1 MKTEYVK
8 YGLSAMLALAI
19 AHGHVHAASHG
30 DETAAGKGAA
40 GEQVADQE
48 REDTKDA
55 VADKA
60 PPAMPVYVPPM
71 RGAPVA
77 RVGGGTRG
85 IDDELPY
92 VSVVTPEHTGYTSSA
107 QPVLYWY
114 LSEPVDTRFEFALIN
129 DNEIEPIM
137 EIATERQMQ
146 EGLNYLDLAE
156 HGVSLKPGIIYQ
168 WSVALVGQPEKR
180 SSDIVSSG
188 TIELVELS
196 AEQPAALAGADAEGA
211 VTIFAREGYWYDAFT
226 GLSRLID
233 ASPANAGLR
242 AQRTALLRQV
252 GLDEV
257 AEAGK

>member
-1 MKTEYVK
+1 MKTDK
-8 YGLSAMLALAI
+8 LITGLVVLLAI
-19 AHGHVHAASHG
+19 AWGPCVTLADSDKDKAVPATDKAAQKKPDPDSKG
-30 DETAAGKGAA
+30 AGKT
-40 GEQVADQE
+40 QPV
-48 REDTKDA
+48 T
-55 VADKA
+55 
-60 PPAMPVYVPPM
+60 MPVYVPPM

-85 IDDELPY
+85 VGDDLPY

-168 WSVALVGQPEKR
+168 WSVALVVQPEKR

-188 TIELVELS
+188 TIELVELN
-196 AEQPAALAGADAEGA
+196 ETQGAALAGADGLDT
-211 VTIFAREGYWYDAFT
+211 VIIHAREGYWYDAFT

-233 ASPANAGLR
+233 ASPDNVELIETR
-242 AQRTALLRQV
+242 NALLRQV

-257 AEAGK
+257 ADAGK